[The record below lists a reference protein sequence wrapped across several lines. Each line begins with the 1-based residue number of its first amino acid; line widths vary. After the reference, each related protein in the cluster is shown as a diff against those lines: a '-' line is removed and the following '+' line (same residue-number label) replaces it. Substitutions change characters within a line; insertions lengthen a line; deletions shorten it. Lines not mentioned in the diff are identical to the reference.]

1 MDLPST
7 RYYGSK
13 RKLVENI
20 WSALDGLHLEYESV
34 LDLFGGTGIL
44 SYYMAL
50 QNKNVIYNDIMAFNC
65 EIAKA
70 LLCSPKGIFTEADA
84 HDLLRE
90 DVEYDY
96 LHHVRDLYAGV
107 YYTQDENYAID
118 IFIQN
123 INRLPEEQRSS
134 AYYILFQS
142 CLIKRPFNI
151 FHRRNL
157 NLRENHVKSR
167 FGNKTTWEKSFEVL
181 FSQFTKELNRYQFEQ
196 LPNVQIS
203 NQSALNLDMHADLV
217 YIDTPYFSKNSTSIS
232 YHNRYHFLEGL
243 MHYADI
249 PDHVNYAKANRE
261 MDFGRCREFENK
273 LTYLDDLHQLLNR
286 HRDSIIALSYTT
298 NGYPSKEELR
308 DAMAQHKEH
317 AQVIDLGEHSFALNK
332 DNSERHEV
340 LVVGY

>member
-1 MDLPST
+1 MELPVT

-13 RKLVENI
+13 RKLVERI
-20 WSALDGLHLEYESV
+20 WEELENRHLEYQSF
-34 LDLFGGTGIL
+34 LDLFGGTGIM
-44 SYYMAL
+44 SYNML
-50 QNKNVIYNDIMAFNC
+50 KHGKDVVYNDIFTFNC
-65 EIAKA
+65 KIAEA
-70 LLCSPKGIFTEADA
+70 LLASPRGVFTNQDAAQLILPVEGREYQHFIEEIFRGIYYRND
-84 HDLLRE
+84 E
-90 DVEYDY
+90 D
-96 LHHVRDLYAGV
+96 R
-107 YYTQDENYAID
+107 TID
-118 IFIQN
+118 TVAQN
-123 INRLPEEQRSS
+123 ILHLPQEQQAS

>member
-34 LDLFGGTGIL
+34 IDLFGGTGIL

-50 QNKNVIYNDIMAFNC
+50 QNKHVIYNDIMAFNC

-70 LLCSPKGIFTEADA
+70 LLCSPKGIFTELDA
-84 HDLLRE
+84 YDLLRE

-96 LHHVRDLYAGV
+96 LHHVRDLYVGV
-107 YYTQDENYAID
+107 YYTQDENNAID
-118 IFIQN
+118 IAIQN
-123 INRLPEEQRSS
+123 INRLPEEQQSS

-181 FSQFTKELNRYQFEQ
+181 FSQFTKELNQYQFEQ

-217 YIDTPYFSKNSTSIS
+217 YIDTPYFSKNSTPIS

-261 MDFGRCREFENK
+261 LDFGKCREFENK
-273 LTYLDDLHQLLNR
+273 STYLDDLHQLLER

-298 NGYPSKEELR
+298 NGYPSTEDLR
-308 DAMAQHKEH
+308 DAVSQHKEH

-332 DNSERHEV
+332 DNNERHEV
-340 LVVGY
+340 LIVGY